1 MRRVKSEVKFITDT
15 ESGIFFLK
23 NMIQDL
29 ESEIKNL
36 KNVNLEKMV
45 RLNQLYNT
53 LHSVEK

>member
-1 MRRVKSEVKFITDT
+1 MKKKDNDVKFITDT

-36 KNVNLEKMV
+36 KNVKLEKMI